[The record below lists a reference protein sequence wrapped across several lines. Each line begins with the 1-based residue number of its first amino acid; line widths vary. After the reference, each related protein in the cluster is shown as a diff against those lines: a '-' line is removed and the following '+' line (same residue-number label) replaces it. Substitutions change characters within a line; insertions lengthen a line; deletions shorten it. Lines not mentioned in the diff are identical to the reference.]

1 MKLPH
6 LPVSLFGLERSVYTR
21 MARLA
26 LEEKGVPYEL
36 QVVEIF
42 GPRGVPPDHL
52 ARHPFGRIPVLRAGD
67 LELYETGAI
76 TRFVDEAFAGP
87 ALQPPGPRERARV
100 NQIIGLI
107 DAYPYRP
114 MVWGV
119 FVPRVSVPRTRGDAA
134 AAVDEAAVAVAMTDA
149 AHCLQALSAL
159 MSPTPYLVGEAVT
172 LADLHAFA
180 VLNCFSLAPEG
191 RALMASHPALF
202 GWLQR
207 MHQRSSVQRTRTSY
221 EALS

>member
-1 MKLPH
+1 MTAPH
-6 LPVSLFGLERSVYTR
+6 LPVNLFGLERSVYTR
-21 MARLA
+21 MARLV

-36 QVVEIF
+36 TEVEIF
-42 GPRGVPPDHL
+42 GPQGVPPDHL
-52 ARHPFGRIPVLRAGD
+52 ARHPFGRIPVLKAGD

-87 ALQPPGPRERARV
+87 DLQPPGPRERARV
-100 NQIIGLI
+100 NQIISLI
-107 DAYPYRP
+107 DAYAYRP

-119 FVPRVSVPRTRGDAA
+119 FVPRVSVPRTRGDGG
-134 AAVDEAAVAVAMTDA
+134 AAVDDASMAIAMAEADR
-149 AHCLQALSAL
+149 CLQALCAL
-159 MSPTPYLVGEAVT
+159 ISPTPYLVGEAVT

-191 RALMASHPALF
+191 QALMASHPVLF

-207 MHQRSSVQRTRTSY
+207 MHERSSVQRTRTSY
-221 EALS
+221 EGLS